1 MFPIVGQTAGPK
13 WLNFFVGTH
22 GWPVGFIGK
31 KKFDNFFPWATSGPS
46 ASKCLIPKIPR
57 GFPAE
62 EKSKK

>member
-1 MFPIVGQTAGPK
+1 MAE
-13 WLNFFVGTH
+13 FFLGTH

-31 KKFDNFFPWATSGPS
+31 KNSIIFFPRATSGPS

-62 EKSKK
+62 EKLKK